1 MTLPKDYTQQENIIA
16 DCLSD
21 FGLRYEQ
28 QADFYPY
35 SPDFYIPEIKMIIEA
50 DGKYG
55 HLRKRDIKRDIFL
68 VEQEGVDDVLHIR
81 DVTKQKIKDTLWQA
95 LSK

>member
-16 DCLSD
+16 ECLSD

-28 QADFYPY
+28 QADFYTY

-81 DVTKQKIKDTLWQA
+81 AVTKQKIKDTLWQA

>member
-16 DCLSD
+16 ECLSD

-68 VEQEGVDDVLHIR
+68 DEQEGVDDVLHIR

>member
-16 DCLSD
+16 ECLSD

-81 DVTKQKIKDTLWQA
+81 DVTKQKIKDTLWKA

>member
-16 DCLSD
+16 ECLSD

-81 DVTKQKIKDTLWQA
+81 DVTKQRIKDTLWQA
-95 LSK
+95 LNK

>member
-16 DCLSD
+16 ECLSD

-35 SPDFYIPEIKMIIEA
+35 SPDFYIPEIKMIIAA